1 MKLGNCIAGTR
12 CSEFKLSKSI
22 LILFATVLVAF
33 FVSASTQAQ
42 PSCDTTN
49 EINHYTLVFDTVI
62 YDPPGTSQWVYN
74 LTWDGTPPELSHFLI
89 ELCTLLT
96 DANLIAVEP
105 DFGSIGPDG
114 STGLYG
120 VKWDDIENF
129 PADTA
134 ITFSFTLDDSLGIDH
149 TQFAPKAG
157 INFNIATI
165 CGPST
170 DCDDQCANDNTPP
183 IIVCPADITVGNDP
197 GQCSAVVTY
206 SATASDDCSAASI
219 SSSPPSGSVFLVGTT
234 TVTCIATD
242 DAGNADTCTFDITV
256 NDTEAP
262 VATCPAD
269 ITVGNDPG
277 QCSAIVTYS
286 ASITDNCAGASISC
300 SPASGSVFPVG
311 TTTVTCIAIDAA
323 GNADTCT
330 FDITVNDTEAPVATC
345 PADITVGND
354 PGQCS
359 TVVTFSGSVTDNCAG
374 ASIACSPPSG
384 SAFPVG
390 TTTVTCI
397 AIDAAG
403 NADTC
408 TFIVTV
414 NNTEPPVATC
424 PAGDTLLVCDLS
436 QICLPGFACSDADGN
451 LATSSLS
458 GGTLSGDTACFTP
471 VEGDNVLTLIC
482 VDDCGAADTCVTIIH
497 IVLNSAPAASCPP
510 SDTVFV
516 CDLSEICIDG
526 FSCSD
531 PDGNIASSTAIG
543 GILSGTQ
550 ICFTPVE
557 GDNVIGIICTDSCGT
572 ADTCETIITVITGV
586 PPEIS
591 VSAFDTV
598 LTCTIGDPICIPL
611 QINVP
616 DSGLS
621 GTFSLGYIDFGDSTA
636 CFSPGDTGGVYCG
649 TIIITDSCGLADTA
663 EVCIFVTVNGPP
675 VIEEPTRQV
684 VNVCAGDSVCVEYSV
699 SDPNDNVI
707 LIELVSNPLNAVI
720 DTLNNEV
727 CFVAPDSGCS
737 VIVLRA
743 TDGCDAFD
751 EDTITVCVIE
761 QPVATCP
768 GNFSQFVC
776 DLSEICVSGFST
788 ENADTSYAIGGTLS
802 GNTVCFTPVPGNNTI
817 MLVAENE
824 CGADTCTTIVNV
836 TLNSP
841 PELACNSFVT
851 SQVCSLNTE
860 ICISGF
866 GASDPDNNIASCTIN
881 GQPYTPGNPF
891 CFIPQNFGLNTLLF
905 ICTDEC
911 GNQDTCI
918 TIVDVVQVCDA
929 GECAAITIEKT
940 HNTPQGRYENV
951 SISIEDMPDS
961 GIGGFDLLIQYDPS
975 ALSLS
980 TVEPGD
986 FLVNCD
992 WEYFAYRY
1000 GPSGNCGSNACPTGK
1015 VRILALAET
1024 NNGAI
1029 HPSCFYSNPAELAVM
1044 TYLVT
1049 NDITFECQYV
1059 PIRFSWYDCGDNTIS
1074 SKAGDSLYIS
1084 QAVYYYYDGV
1094 IWNEITDISAEFPSL
1109 NGANY
1114 TCDTDLGDGNPDP
1127 IRSLCFYNGGVS
1139 IVCSESNGDRGDIN
1153 LNGVANEV
1161 ADAVL
1166 FGNYFV
1172 YGLSVFT
1179 INLEGQI
1186 AATDVNADGTVLS
1199 VADLVYLIRIVIGDA
1214 LPYSKVVTSVNIDFY
1229 HYSDGRLGVGEK
1241 TSIGAAY
1248 VVAEGEVTPILLA
1261 TEMDMK
1267 YHFDGSNTRILVWSE
1282 AGSGFTGDF
1291 LLLDADLISFELA
1304 TAEGQP
1310 VSLNTL
1316 PTAYELLQNYP
1327 NPFNPATV
1335 ISFTLPSASEYSLTI
1350 YNLNGQ
1356 VVKEFEGVANSAGTV
1371 DLEWQA
1377 VDVASGVYFYR
1388 LEANYGKYVETKK
1401 MILLK

>member
-1 MKLGNCIAGTR
+1 MT
-12 CSEFKLSKSI
+12 
-22 LILFATVLVAF
+22 LFATLLVVF
-33 FVSASTQAQ
+33 FASASAQAEE
-42 PSCDTTN
+42 PCDTTKIIGN
-49 EINHYTLVFDTVI
+49 FTLLFLGVT
-62 YDPPGTSQWVYN
+62 YDSVASTSTWDYE
-74 LTWDGTPPELSHFLI
+74 LTWDATPPGLSHFTI
-89 ELCTLLT
+89 ELCTLIT
-96 DANLIAVEP
+96 NSNLISADP
-105 DFGSIGPDG
+105 SSGSIGPDG

-120 VKWDDIENF
+120 IKWDDIENF
-129 PADTA
+129 PADTP
-134 ITFSFTLDDSLGIDH
+134 ISFSFVLDQMYAVDH
-149 TQFAPKAG
+149 SQFAPKAG
-157 INFNIATI
+157 LNDNIATI
-165 CGPST
+165 CGPT
-170 DCDDQCANDNTPP
+170 LDCENACANDNTPP
-183 IIVCPADITVGNDP
+183 IIVCPADITVSNDP

-206 SATASDDCSAASI
+206 SATATDNCSETSI
-219 SSSPPSGSVFLVGTT
+219 SCSPPSGSVFPVGTT

-277 QCSAIVTYS
+277 QCSA
-286 ASITDNCAGASISC
+286 
-300 SPASGSVFPVG
+300 
-311 TTTVTCIAIDAA
+311 
-323 GNADTCT
+323 
-330 FDITVNDTEAPVATC
+330 
-345 PADITVGND
+345 
-354 PGQCS
+354 
-359 TVVTFSGSVTDNCAG
+359 VVTFSGSVTDNCAG
-374 ASIACSPPSG
+374 ASIACSPASG
-384 SAFPVG
+384 SVFPVG

-424 PAGDTLLVCDLS
+424 PAGDTIFVCDLS

-451 LATSSLS
+451 LASSSLS
-458 GGTLSGDTACFTP
+458 GGTLNGDTACFTP
-471 VEGDNVLTLIC
+471 VEGVNVLTLIC
-482 VDDCGAADTCVTIIH
+482 VDDCGAADTCVTIILV
-497 IVLNSAPAASCPP
+497 VLNSAPVAACPP
-510 SDTVFV
+510 IDTIYV
-516 CDLSEICIDG
+516 CDLSEICVDG

-531 PDGNIASSTAIG
+531 PDGNLASSTAIG
-543 GILSGTQ
+543 GSLNGTQ

-557 GDNVIGIICTDSCGT
+557 GDNVIGIICIDSCGA
-572 ADTCETIITVITGV
+572 ADTCETTITVIVSV

-591 VSAFDTV
+591 ISAFDTV

-649 TIIITDSCGLADTA
+649 TIVITDSCGLADTA

-675 VIEEPTRQV
+675 VIDDEGETRAV
-684 VNVCAGDSVCVEYSV
+684 VNVCAGDSVCVTYNV
-699 SDPNDNVI
+699 TDPNNNVV
-707 LIELVSNPLNAVI
+707 LVELVSNPLNAVI

-727 CFVAPDSGCS
+727 CFVAPDSGCVS
-737 VIVLRA
+737 IVLRA
-743 TDGCDAFD
+743 TDGCNAFD

-761 QPVATCP
+761 QPVVTCP
-768 GNFSQFVC
+768 GNFTQFVC
-776 DLSEICVSGFST
+776 DLSQICVPGFSSQ
-788 ENADTSYAIGGTLS
+788 NADTVYAIGGTLS
-802 GNTVCFTPVPGNNTI
+802 GNTVCFIPQNGANTI
-817 MLVAENE
+817 VLVAENE
-824 CGADTCTTIVNV
+824 CGVAVCTTIVNV
-836 TLNSP
+836 I
-841 PELACNSFVT
+841 
-851 SQVCSLNTE
+851 LNTPPVVTCPNSRTDTVCFIDGP

-866 GASDPDNNIASCTIN
+866 GVSDQENNLMSCTLN
-881 GQPYTPGNPF
+881 GQPFDLSNPYCFTPVEGAN
-891 CFIPQNFGLNTLLF
+891 NFTL
-905 ICTDEC
+905 ICIDSC
-911 GNQDTCI
+911 GASSSCSF
-918 TIVDVVQVCDA
+918 TIEIVVDPTPCEDS
-929 GECAAITIEKT
+929 CAVITIEKT
-940 HNTPQGRYENV
+940 NNTPQGRYENV
-951 SISIEDMPDS
+951 TISIENMPDS

-986 FLVNCD
+986 FLVNCG
-992 WEYFAYRY
+992 WEYFAYRH
-1000 GPSGNCGSNACPTGK
+1000 GPTGNCGSNACPTGK

-1044 TYLVT
+1044 TFLVT
-1049 NDITFECQYV
+1049 NDRTFECQYV
-1059 PIRFSWYDCGDNTIS
+1059 PIRFCWYDCGDNTLS

-1114 TCDTDLGDGNPDP
+1114 TCDIDQGDGKPNP

-1139 IVCSESNGDRGDIN
+1139 IVCAESIDDRGDIN

-1214 LPYSKVVTSVNIDFY
+1214 SAYSKVVTSVNIDFY

-1282 AGSGFTGDF
+1282 SGSGFTGDF

-1316 PTAYELLQNYP
+1316 PTTYELLHNYP
-1327 NPFNPATV
+1327 NPFNPSTV
-1335 ISFTLPSASEYSLTI
+1335 ISFTLPDASEYSLTI

-1371 DLEWQA
+1371 ELEWQA

-1388 LEANYGKYVETKK
+1388 LEANYGRYVETKK